1 MLKAESKV
9 LPLMYKLIAADIDG
23 TLLDSARV
31 LRPATENAIRRAREA
46 GVLFTLSTGRPI
58 QGIRKFRH
66 LLSPDVPVIT
76 YNGSMVLTA
85 DTGRIIL
92 SDRLPEDAARTV
104 WREGCARGTTVVAW
118 ADNRLY
124 CNRVSEIVLDYRT
137 LTMETPNEI
146 ADFEPIAGHVTKM
159 IWLDDAETVV
169 RYRAELG
176 TSLGDG
182 VRFTT
187 SNPRYLEFMNSR
199 VSKSAA
205 LRAVADALGFARE
218 EIIAIGDGLNDL
230 DMIEAAG
237 MGVAMGNAHPRVL
250 AAADFVTK
258 TNDEDGLAYMIEE
271 LILR

>member
-1 MLKAESKV
+1 
-9 LPLMYKLIAADIDG
+9 MYKLIAADIDG
-23 TLLDSARV
+23 TLLDSART
-31 LRPATENAIRRAREA
+31 LRPATEDAIRQAKDA
-46 GVLFTLSTGRPI
+46 GVLFTLSTGRPL

-85 DTGRIIL
+85 DTGRVIL
-92 SDRLPEDAARTV
+92 SDGLPEEAARTI
-104 WREGCARGTTVVAW
+104 WREGCARGTTVIAW
-118 ADNRLY
+118 ANNHLY

-137 LTMETPNEI
+137 LTMETPIEI
-146 ADFEPIAGHVTKM
+146 TDFAPIAGHVTKM
-159 IWLDDAETVV
+159 LWLDEPETVI
-169 RYRAELG
+169 RYMDELG
-176 TSLGDG
+176 TSLGDS

-205 LRAVADALGFARE
+205 LLAVAEELGFARE

-250 AAADFVTK
+250 EAARFVTK
-258 TNDEDGLAYMIEE
+258 TNDEDGLAYMIEK
-271 LILR
+271 LILNR